1 MVKIDFQAKETPDEV
16 VDYLKNKGLKL
27 TFNYCNEHGLLD
39 KRIEELK
46 KMELPFRIDLLPI
59 NFPSPNELT
68 LNMKM
73 NKNAL

>member
-1 MVKIDFQAKETPDEV
+1 MEWMNFRGQFLPLMIIRR
-16 VDYLKNKGLKL
+16 YLKL